1 MALPQ
6 LRTDRMFLVGTE
18 LTNDHKALSKAMDDL
33 LQQLHALHKPQ
44 NGHAAAN
51 AAASSKPVHSA
62 AAPGDAPHMSA
73 SQQRHSRPFARIDEV
88 SSDSPAATAGLQV
101 TPDLVSSAQ
110 QSFIVGNLSGFVT
123 ALLV

>member
-6 LRTDRMFLVGTE
+6 LKTDRMSPVGTE
-18 LTNDHKALSKAMDDL
+18 LTNDHKALSKAMDAL

-44 NGHAAAN
+44 NGHAAAY
-51 AAASSKPVHSA
+51 AATSSKPLLCT

-88 SSDSPAATAGLQV
+88 SPDSPATTAGLQV
-101 TPDLVSSAQ
+101 TPDLVCSAQ
-110 QSFIVGNLSGFVT
+110 LSFTVGELSDFVT
-123 ALLV
+123 ALLA